1 MSVMVKSIG
10 EYEGESIPCCQTS
23 GSLTTEQKTIH
34 GSSQTDGW
42 RCLEAEGAED
52 MLYDTAT
59 VTTFPGLEDAS
70 EMLQIVYDVD
80 IQQLIDIH

>member
-10 EYEGESIPCCQTS
+10 EYEDESIPCCQTA

-34 GSSQTDGW
+34 GSGRADGW
-42 RCLEAEGAED
+42 QCLQGERAED

-59 VTTFPGLEDAS
+59 VNTFPGLEDGL
-70 EMLQIVYDVD
+70 EKLFMV
-80 IQQLIDIH
+80 LINNS

>member
-10 EYEGESIPCCQTS
+10 EYEDESIPCCQTA

-42 RCLEAEGAED
+42 HCLEAEGAED
-52 MLYDTAT
+52 MLYDTGT
-59 VTTFPGLEDAS
+59 VTTFPGLEDGF
-70 EMLQIVYDVD
+70 EMLQVVYDVD
-80 IQQLIDIH
+80 IQQLTDIH